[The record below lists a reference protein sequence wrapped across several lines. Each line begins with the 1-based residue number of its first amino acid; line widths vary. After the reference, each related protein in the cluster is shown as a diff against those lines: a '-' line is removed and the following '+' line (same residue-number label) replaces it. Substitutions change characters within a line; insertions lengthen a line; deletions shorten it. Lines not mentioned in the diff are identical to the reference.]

1 MVSSYSFKNG
11 WLIFL
16 RLSVLHAERLDPTK
30 PLPVERG
37 RERAILGSI
46 AESINLESPT
56 PVTKEVISSPGYNK
70 QRQHLRRLT
79 TGKKGINKCRLQLF
93 VCRQVSKVAA
103 HPARS
108 PVVGPGAWE
117 AICGCLRWRG
127 RPADGLITQLIK
139 AAVAPSQ
146 LTDCIVVSVTWL
158 HRRCGW
164 LSGDQK
170 RIGGILSFG

>member
-1 MVSSYSFKNG
+1 M
-11 WLIFL
+11 
-16 RLSVLHAERLDPTK
+16 LHAERLGPTK
-30 PLPVERG
+30 TLPVERG

-56 PVTKEVISSPGYNK
+56 PVTKEVISSSGYNK

-108 PVVGPGAWE
+108 PVVGPGAR
-117 AICGCLRWRG
+117 GLGSNLRLSAVT
-127 RPADGLITQLIK
+127 RPA
-139 AAVAPSQ
+139 
-146 LTDCIVVSVTWL
+146 
-158 HRRCGW
+158 CGW
-164 LSGDQK
+164 INYSAD
-170 RIGGILSFG
+170 